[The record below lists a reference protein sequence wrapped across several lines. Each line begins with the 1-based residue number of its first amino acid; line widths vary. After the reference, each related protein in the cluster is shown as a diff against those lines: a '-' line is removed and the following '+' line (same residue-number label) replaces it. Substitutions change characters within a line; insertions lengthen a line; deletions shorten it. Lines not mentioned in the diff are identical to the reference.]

1 MKYLRF
7 IFTIVGGFLLVN
19 VNPIS
24 EYFVTA
30 LISHQ
35 SILKGLFVGVIV
47 LIGAIP
53 NLPTKWK
60 WPLEVPASKGSIGK
74 VNI

>member
-1 MKYLRF
+1 MKYKKY
-7 IFTIVGGFLLVN
+7 LLSCASACLFVY

-35 SILKGLFVGVIV
+35 SLLKGLIVGVIV
-47 LIGAIP
+47 LLGAIP
-53 NLPTKWK
+53 NLPTK
-60 WPLEVPASKGSIGK
+60 
-74 VNI
+74 